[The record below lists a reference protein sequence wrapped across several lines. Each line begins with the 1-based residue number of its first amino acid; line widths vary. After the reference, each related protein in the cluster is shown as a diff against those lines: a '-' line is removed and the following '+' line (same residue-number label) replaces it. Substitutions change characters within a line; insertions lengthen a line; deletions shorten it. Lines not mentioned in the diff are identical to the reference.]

1 MLHTKF
7 VWKVGCDEL
16 ATTLILLLLTLSL
29 LTLRPE
35 RESCLAS
42 LSIAFFTA
50 GTVMALTKGSMA
62 GDIIPGLTKIGKLAN
77 TLEAGDGT

>member
-1 MLHTKF
+1 
-7 VWKVGCDEL
+7 V
-16 ATTLILLLLTLSL
+16 
-29 LTLRPE
+29 
-35 RESCLAS
+35 
-42 LSIAFFTA
+42 FFTA